1 MELWNTITRQVKW
14 WSSSLFWY
22 LKTDSNIS
30 YICLILY
37 ICPTA
42 SIGVNWSTFGC
53 CCLSLGLSHL
63 YLRVL
68 INMLILHCKST
79 YFQFAYFI
87 ILQANK
93 YHLRQVIESELQRSS
108 LAKTQPN
115 NNPRKIRSLNTDF
128 LPRKHPPVFI
138 MCDVSLL

>member
-1 MELWNTITRQVKW
+1 
-14 WSSSLFWY
+14 
-22 LKTDSNIS
+22 
-30 YICLILY
+30 
-37 ICPTA
+37 
-42 SIGVNWSTFGC
+42 
-53 CCLSLGLSHL
+53 
-63 YLRVL
+63 
-68 INMLILHCKST
+68 MLILHCKST

-128 LPRKHPPVFI
+128 LPRKHPPYSSCVMCPYFKHKYNVYSSTNKMDTISREI
-138 MCDVSLL
+138 MIEEYDASFQTNCEETLSRACSSA